1 MKKQKGGICREKSS
15 GPSWLFCAIL
25 SFIASI
31 LAFISATV
39 NQNLIFIVGGMLF
52 LVGGI
57 RSVCRYIK
65 EKKQQDE
72 E

>member
-1 MKKQKGGICREKSS
+1 MKKSS

-31 LAFISATV
+31 LAFISANV
-39 NQNLIFIVGGMLF
+39 NRSSVLIVSGLLF
-52 LVGGI
+52 LAGGI

-65 EKKQQDE
+65 EKNQQDE

>member
-1 MKKQKGGICREKSS
+1 MKKSS

-31 LAFISATV
+31 IAFISANV
-39 NQNLIFIVGGMLF
+39 NRSLVLIVSGLLF
-52 LVGGI
+52 LAGGI

-65 EKKQQDE
+65 EKNQQDE

>member
-1 MKKQKGGICREKSS
+1 MKKSS

-31 LAFISATV
+31 LAFISANV
-39 NQNLIFIVGGMLF
+39 NRNLVLIVSGLLF
-52 LVGGI
+52 LAGGI

-65 EKKQQDE
+65 EKNQQE
-72 E
+72 EE

>member
-1 MKKQKGGICREKSS
+1 MKKSS
-15 GPSWLFCAIL
+15 GSSWLFCAIL

-31 LAFISATV
+31 LAFISANV
-39 NQNLIFIVGGMLF
+39 NRSLVLIVSGLLF
-52 LVGGI
+52 LAGGI

>member
-1 MKKQKGGICREKSS
+1 MKKSS

-52 LVGGI
+52 LIGGI
-57 RSVCRYIK
+57 RNVCRYIK

>member
-1 MKKQKGGICREKSS
+1 MKKSS

-31 LAFISATV
+31 LAFISANV
-39 NQNLIFIVGGMLF
+39 NRNLVLIVSGLLF
-52 LVGGI
+52 LAGGI
-57 RSVCRYIK
+57 RSVFRYVKYIK
-65 EKKQQDE
+65 QKKQQTE

>member
-1 MKKQKGGICREKSS
+1 MKKSS

-39 NQNLIFIVGGMLF
+39 NRNPIFYVRSLLF
-52 LVGGI
+52 LIGGI
-57 RSVCRYIK
+57 RSVCRYTK
-65 EKKQQDE
+65 EKNQQDE

>member
-1 MKKQKGGICREKSS
+1 MKKSS

-31 LAFISATV
+31 IAFISANV
-39 NQNLIFIVGGMLF
+39 NRSLVLIVSGLLF
-52 LVGGI
+52 LAGGI

-65 EKKQQDE
+65 EKNQQE
-72 E
+72 EE

>member
-1 MKKQKGGICREKSS
+1 VKKSS
-15 GPSWLFCAIL
+15 GSSWLFCAIL

-31 LAFISATV
+31 LAFISANV
-39 NQNLIFIVGGMLF
+39 NRSLVLIVSGLLF
-52 LVGGI
+52 LAGGI

-65 EKKQQDE
+65 EKNQQDE

>member
-1 MKKQKGGICREKSS
+1 MKKSS

-31 LAFISATV
+31 LAFISANV
-39 NQNLIFIVGGMLF
+39 NRNLVLIVSGLLF
-52 LVGGI
+52 LAGGI

-65 EKKQQDE
+65 EKNQQDE

>member
-1 MKKQKGGICREKSS
+1 MKKSS
-15 GPSWLFCAIL
+15 GSSWLFCAIL

-31 LAFISATV
+31 LAFISANV
-39 NQNLIFIVGGMLF
+39 NRSLVLIVSGLLF
-52 LVGGI
+52 LAGGI

-65 EKKQQDE
+65 EKNQQDE

>member
-1 MKKQKGGICREKSS
+1 MKKNS

-25 SFIASI
+25 SFISTI
-31 LAFISATV
+31 LFFISAAV
-39 NQNLIFIVGGMLF
+39 NQNPIFYVCSLLS

-65 EKKQQDE
+65 EKNQQE
-72 E
+72 EE

>member
-1 MKKQKGGICREKSS
+1 MKKSS

-31 LAFISATV
+31 LAFISANV
-39 NQNLIFIVGGMLF
+39 NRSLVLIVSGLLF
-52 LVGGI
+52 LAGGI
-57 RSVCRYIK
+57 RSVCRYTK
-65 EKKQQDE
+65 EKNQQDE

>member
-1 MKKQKGGICREKSS
+1 MKKSS

-31 LAFISATV
+31 LAFISANV
-39 NQNLIFIVGGMLF
+39 NRSLVLIVSGLLF
-52 LVGGI
+52 LAGGI

-65 EKKQQDE
+65 EKNQQDE

>member
-1 MKKQKGGICREKSS
+1 MKKSS

-25 SFIASI
+25 SFISAI
-31 LAFISATV
+31 LFFISAAV
-39 NQNLIFIVGGMLF
+39 NRNPIFYVCSLLS

-57 RSVCRYIK
+57 RSVCRYTK
-65 EKKQQDE
+65 EKNQQDE

>member
-1 MKKQKGGICREKSS
+1 M
-15 GPSWLFCAIL
+15 L

-31 LAFISATV
+31 LAVMSATV

-52 LVGGI
+52 LIGGI

>member
-1 MKKQKGGICREKSS
+1 MKKSS
-15 GPSWLFCAIL
+15 GSSWLFCAIL

-31 LAFISATV
+31 LAFISANINRSLV
-39 NQNLIFIVGGMLF
+39 LIVSGLLF
-52 LVGGI
+52 LAGGI

-65 EKKQQDE
+65 EKNQQDE

>member
-1 MKKQKGGICREKSS
+1 MKKSS

-31 LAFISATV
+31 LAFISANV
-39 NQNLIFIVGGMLF
+39 NRNLVLIVSGLLF
-52 LVGGI
+52 LAGGI
-57 RSVCRYIK
+57 RSVCRYVKYIK
-65 EKKQQDE
+65 QKKQQAE

>member
-1 MKKQKGGICREKSS
+1 MKKSS

-31 LAFISATV
+31 LAFISANV
-39 NQNLIFIVGGMLF
+39 NRSLVLIVSGLLF
-52 LVGGI
+52 LAGGI

-65 EKKQQDE
+65 EKNQQE
-72 E
+72 EE

>member
-1 MKKQKGGICREKSS
+1 MKKSS

-31 LAFISATV
+31 LAFISANV
-39 NQNLIFIVGGMLF
+39 NRNLVLIVSGLLF
-52 LVGGI
+52 LAGGI
-57 RSVCRYIK
+57 RSVCRYTK
-65 EKKQQDE
+65 EKNQQDE

>member
-1 MKKQKGGICREKSS
+1 MKKSS

-31 LAFISATV
+31 LAFISANV
-39 NQNLIFIVGGMLF
+39 NRNLVLIVSGLLF
-52 LVGGI
+52 LAGGL

-65 EKKQQDE
+65 EKNQQDE

>member
-1 MKKQKGGICREKSS
+1 MKKSS

-25 SFIASI
+25 SFISTI
-31 LAFISATV
+31 LFFISAAV
-39 NQNLIFIVGGMLF
+39 NRNPIFYVCSLLS

-57 RSVCRYIK
+57 RCVCRYTK
-65 EKKQQDE
+65 EKNQQDE